1 VHLRRCTQRRTFSRT
16 NIGAAIMDESTQGHL
31 GTDGAPAS
39 EGPSAAQPKASRWE
53 DFIDIF
59 YAPSSVFARRAES
72 GFLLP
77 MVVVTVLTGVLYIM
91 NSGVWSEVMDA
102 EMTRA
107 LTKQSQQLTAEQLQ
121 KVRGFS
127 ETMAKVGSFAFVPI
141 GIFLTG
147 LMLWV
152 CGKFV
157 EAKQTLRQAT
167 MVAAF
172 AFMPRIV
179 EALVVA
185 VQGLLLDPGSFN
197 GRWRVSLGIGR
208 FLDPDTTSPAL
219 LALVGR
225 LDVFTI
231 WVTVLLAIGLAVT
244 GKITRGRAAIAAAI
258 VWLLGAAPLMLQ
270 AAR

>member
-1 VHLRRCTQRRTFSRT
+1 MSESADGSFTTGDAPLGDAP
-16 NIGAAIMDESTQGHL
+16 GAAE
-31 GTDGAPAS
+31 PR
-39 EGPSAAQPKASRWE
+39 ASRWE

-59 YAPSSVFARRAES
+59 YAPSSVFARRATS

-77 MVVVTVLTGVLYIM
+77 MVVVTVLTGALYIM
-91 NSGVWSEVMDA
+91 NSGVWSPIMDA
-102 EMTRA
+102 EMSRSMA
-107 LTKQSQQLTAEQLQ
+107 KQAQQLTPEQMERI
-121 KVRGFS
+121 RGAS
-127 ETMAKVGSFAFVPI
+127 ETFAKVGAFVFVPI

-152 CGKFV
+152 CGKLF
-157 EAKQTLRQAT
+157 ESKQTAGQAT

-172 AFMPRIV
+172 AFMPRVI

-185 VQGLLLDPGSFN
+185 VQGLVLDPGTFN
-197 GRWRVSLGIGR
+197 GRWRVSLGVGR
-208 FLDPDTTSPAL
+208 FLDPDATSPAL

-244 GKITRGRAAIAAAI
+244 GNIPRSRAAMAAAL
-258 VWLLGAAPLMLQ
+258 VWLLGAAPLLLQ
-270 AAR
+270 ARG

>member
-1 VHLRRCTQRRTFSRT
+1 MS
-16 NIGAAIMDESTQGHL
+16 ESTDRDIGGD
-31 GTDGAPAS
+31 GTPA
-39 EGPSAAQPKASRWE
+39 GDVPVAAQPNASRWE

-59 YAPSSVFARRAES
+59 YAPSSVFARRAAS

-77 MVVVTVLTGVLYIM
+77 MLVVTVLSGALYVM

-107 LTKQSQQLTAEQLQ
+107 MARQSQQLTAEQMQ

-127 ETMAKVGSFAFVPI
+127 ETMAKVGAFVFVPI

-157 EAKQTLRQAT
+157 EAKQTIRQAT
-167 MVAAF
+167 MVASF
-172 AFMPRIV
+172 AFMPRV
-179 EALVVA
+179 LEGLVVA
-185 VQGLLLDPGSFN
+185 VQGLLLAPGSFN
-197 GRWRVSLGIGR
+197 GRWKVSLGIGR
-208 FLDPDTTSPAL
+208 FLDPDATSPAL

-225 LDVFTI
+225 LDLFTI

-244 GKITRGRAAIAAAI
+244 GNVSRGRAAIAAAI
-258 VWLLGAAPLMLQ
+258 VWVLGALPLLLQ

>member
-1 VHLRRCTQRRTFSRT
+1 MS
-16 NIGAAIMDESTQGHL
+16 ESTQGSL
-31 GTDGAPAS
+31 GTDDTPRGEAPAAS
-39 EGPSAAQPKASRWE
+39 QPKASRWE

-59 YAPSSVFARRAES
+59 YTPSSVFARRADS

-77 MVVVTVLTGVLYIM
+77 MVVVTILTGVLYIM
-91 NSGVWSEVMDA
+91 NSGVWSYVMDA

-107 LTKQSQQLTAEQLQ
+107 LAKQSQQLTADQLQ

-127 ETMAKVGSFAFVPI
+127 ETMAKVGSFVFVPI

-172 AFMPRIV
+172 AFMPRII

-185 VQGLLLDPGSFN
+185 VQGLLLDPSTFN
-197 GRWRVSLGIGR
+197 GRWRVTLGIGR
-208 FLDPDTTSPAL
+208 FLDPDTSSPVL

-244 GKITRGRAAIAAAI
+244 GKIPRSRAALAAAI
-258 VWLLGAAPLMLQ
+258 VWVLGAVPLLLQ

>member
-1 VHLRRCTQRRTFSRT
+1 MS
-16 NIGAAIMDESTQGHL
+16 ESTDGNPRAGDAPL
-31 GTDGAPAS
+31 GDAPI
-39 EGPSAAQPKASRWE
+39 AAEPKASRWE

-59 YAPSSVFARRAES
+59 YAPSAVFSRRAMS

-77 MVVVTVLTGVLYIM
+77 MLVVTVLTGVLYIM

-107 LTKQSQQLTAEQLQ
+107 LARQSQQLTAEQLQ
-121 KVRGFS
+121 KIRGFS
-127 ETMAKVGSFAFVPI
+127 ETMAKIGAFAFVPI

-147 LMLWV
+147 FLLWA

-157 EAKQTLRQAT
+157 DAKETLGQAT
-167 MVAAF
+167 MVASF
-172 AFMPRIV
+172 AFLPRII
-179 EALVVA
+179 EGLVVA
-185 VQGLLLDPGSFN
+185 VQGLLLDPGTIN

-208 FLDPDTTSPAL
+208 FLDPDSTSPAL

-244 GKITRGRAAIAAAI
+244 GRISRGRAAIAAAI
-258 VWLLGAAPLMLQ
+258 VWLLGALPLLLQ
-270 AAR
+270 ARR

>member
-1 VHLRRCTQRRTFSRT
+1 MSV
-16 NIGAAIMDESTQGHL
+16 
-31 GTDGAPAS
+31 TDGNPGASDAPIGGA
-39 EGPSAAQPKASRWE
+39 PLAQPKASRWE

-77 MVVVTVLTGVLYIM
+77 MVVVTVLTGALYVM

-107 LTKQSQQLTAEQLQ
+107 LAKQSQQLTADQLQ

-127 ETMAKVGSFAFVPI
+127 ETMAKIGAFVFVPI

-147 LMLWV
+147 VMLWA

-157 EAKQTLRQAT
+157 AAKQTLRQAT

-172 AFMPRIV
+172 AFMPRII

-185 VQGLLLDPGSFN
+185 VQGLVLDPGSFN
-197 GRWRVSLGIGR
+197 GRWRVSLGVGR
-208 FLDPDTTSPAL
+208 FLDPDATSPAL

-244 GKITRGRAAIAAAI
+244 GNVSRGKAAIAAAI
-258 VWLLGAAPLMLQ
+258 VWVLGAVPLLLQ

>member
-1 VHLRRCTQRRTFSRT
+1 MS
-16 NIGAAIMDESTQGHL
+16 ESTQGNL
-31 GTDGAPAS
+31 GTGDAPRGDTPAGAP
-39 EGPSAAQPKASRWE
+39 PKASRWE

-59 YAPSSVFARRAES
+59 YAPSTVFARRAES

-91 NSGVWSEVMDA
+91 NGAVWSEVMDA

-107 LTKQSQQLTAEQLQ
+107 LAKQSQQLTPEQLQ
-121 KVRGFS
+121 RVRGFS

-147 LMLWV
+147 FMLWV

-157 EAKQTLRQAT
+157 EAKQTIRQAT

-185 VQGLLLDPGSFN
+185 VQGLLMQPGSFN
-197 GRWRVSLGIGR
+197 GRWRVSLGVGR

-244 GKITRGRAAIAAAI
+244 GNISRSRAAIAAAI
-258 VWLLGAAPLMLQ
+258 VWLLGAAPLLLQ

>member
-1 VHLRRCTQRRTFSRT
+1 MS
-16 NIGAAIMDESTQGHL
+16 EST
-31 GTDGAPAS
+31 DGNLTTSDGPRGDAPRAM
-39 EGPSAAQPKASRWE
+39 EPKASRWE

-59 YAPSSVFARRAES
+59 YAPSTVFARRANA

-77 MVVVTVLTGVLYIM
+77 MVVVTVLTGVFYII
-91 NSGVWSEVMDA
+91 NSGVWSPIMDA

-107 LTKQSQQLTAEQLQ
+107 MAKQSQQLTAEQLQ
-121 KVRGFS
+121 RVRGVS
-127 ETMAKVGSFAFVPI
+127 ETMAKIGAFVFVPI

-157 EAKQTLRQAT
+157 EAKQTVRQAT

-172 AFMPRIV
+172 AFMPRII
-179 EALVVA
+179 EALVVS
-185 VQGLLLDPGSFN
+185 VQGLLLDPSSFN

-208 FLDPDTTSPAL
+208 FFDPDATSPAL

-244 GKITRGRAAIAAAI
+244 GGISRSRAAIAAAI
-258 VWLLGAAPLMLQ
+258 VWLLGAAPLLMQ
-270 AAR
+270 AR

>member
-1 VHLRRCTQRRTFSRT
+1 MS
-16 NIGAAIMDESTQGHL
+16 ESTQGNRGTEAPL
-31 GTDGAPAS
+31 GDVPA
-39 EGPSAAQPKASRWE
+39 AAQPKASRWE

-59 YAPSSVFARRAES
+59 YAPSSVYARRAES

-77 MVVVTVLTGVLYIM
+77 MVVVTILTGVLCIL

-107 LTKQSQQLTAEQLQ
+107 LAKQSQQLTAEQMQ
-121 KVRGFS
+121 TMRRFS
-127 ETMAKVGSFAFVPI
+127 ETMAKIGSFVFVPI

-157 EAKQTLRQAT
+157 EAKQTLSQAT
-167 MVAAF
+167 MVASF
-172 AFMPRIV
+172 AFMPRII

-185 VQGLLLDPGSFN
+185 VQGLLMDPASFN

-208 FLDPDTTSPAL
+208 FLDPDATSPAL

-244 GKITRGRAAIAAAI
+244 GRISRGRAAIAAAI
-258 VWLLGAAPLMLQ
+258 VWFLGAAPLLLQ

>member
-1 VHLRRCTQRRTFSRT
+1 MS
-16 NIGAAIMDESTQGHL
+16 ESTDGRI
-31 GTDGAPAS
+31 GTDDAPVGDARI
-39 EGPSAAQPKASRWE
+39 AAEPTASRWE

-59 YAPSSVFARRAES
+59 YTPSSVFARRATS

-77 MVVVTVLTGVLYIM
+77 MLVVTVLTGALYIM
-91 NSGVWSEVMDA
+91 NSGVWSQVMDA
-102 EMTRA
+102 EMSRA
-107 LTKQSQQLTAEQLQ
+107 LAKQSQQLTAEQVQ
-121 KVRGFS
+121 TMRRIS
-127 ETMAKVGSFAFVPI
+127 DTMAKIGAFLFVPI

-157 EAKQTLRQAT
+157 EAKQTLSQAT
-167 MVAAF
+167 MVASF
-172 AFMPRIV
+172 AFMPRII

-185 VQGLLLDPGSFN
+185 VQGLLMDPASFN

-208 FLDPDTTSPAL
+208 FLDPDATSPAL

-244 GKITRGRAAIAAAI
+244 GRISRGRAAIAAAI
-258 VWLLGAAPLMLQ
+258 VWLLGAAPLLLQ

>member
-1 VHLRRCTQRRTFSRT
+1 MS
-16 NIGAAIMDESTQGHL
+16 ESTDRDIGGD
-31 GTDGAPAS
+31 GTPA
-39 EGPSAAQPKASRWE
+39 GDVPVAAQPNASRWE

-59 YAPSSVFARRAES
+59 YAPSSVFARRAAS

-77 MVVVTVLTGVLYIM
+77 MLVVTVLSGALYVM

-107 LTKQSQQLTAEQLQ
+107 MARQSQQLTAEQMQ

-127 ETMAKVGSFAFVPI
+127 ETMAKVGAFVFVPI

-157 EAKQTLRQAT
+157 EAKQTIRQAT

-172 AFMPRIV
+172 AFMPRV
-179 EALVVA
+179 LEGLVVA
-185 VQGLLLDPGSFN
+185 VQGLLLAPGSFN
-197 GRWRVSLGIGR
+197 GRWKVSLGIGR
-208 FLDPDTTSPAL
+208 FLAPDATSPAL

-225 LDVFTI
+225 LDLFTI

-244 GKITRGRAAIAAAI
+244 GNVSRGRAAIAAAI
-258 VWLLGAAPLMLQ
+258 VWVLGALPLLLQ

>member
-1 VHLRRCTQRRTFSRT
+1 MSESTDGR
-16 NIGAAIMDESTQGHL
+16 IGAGD
-31 GTDGAPAS
+31 APLNDA
-39 EGPSAAQPKASRWE
+39 PVAAPPEASRWE

-59 YAPSSVFARRAES
+59 YAPSTVFARRAES

-77 MVVVTVLTGVLYIM
+77 MVVVTVLTGALFLM
-91 NSGVWSEVMDA
+91 NSGTMSPIMDA
-102 EMTRA
+102 EFSRSMA
-107 LTKQSQQLTAEQLQ
+107 KQAPQLSAEQLESIR
-121 KVRGFS
+121 K
-127 ETMAKVGSFAFVPI
+127 MAGVTSKVGAFVFVPI

-157 EAKQTLRQAT
+157 DAKQTLRQAT

-172 AFMPRIV
+172 AFMPRVI

-185 VQGLLLDPGSFN
+185 VQGLLLDPNSFD
-197 GRWRVSLGIGR
+197 GRLRVSLGVGR

-219 LALVGR
+219 LALLGR

-244 GKITRGRAAIAAAI
+244 GKITRSRAAIAAAI
-258 VWLLGAAPLMLQ
+258 VWLLGAAPLLLQ